1 MSTNQ
6 PVVRGAA
13 TMLAHTPGLV
23 RYGSKPFRET
33 KARPEFLSDLKGAL
47 WSYDKAC
54 RYLPNQV
61 FIGSQPP
68 ARLWEVE
75 QPWFDKL
82 AESETGEPPF
92 GHIMEERRFLAL
104 LACADPFK
112 HVLLRKR
119 FWEEMGPVLSAAPLT
134 APLAPAR
141 RRFSTML
148 NWTAHWRPRIAC
160 HSSPSVKTP
169 PWGW

>member
-1 MSTNQ
+1 MPTNR
-6 PVVRGAA
+6 PVIKGAA
-13 TMLAHTPGLV
+13 TALAHTPGMV
-23 RYGSKPFRET
+23 RYGSKPFREA
-33 KARPEFLSDLKGAL
+33 KARPEFLAELTRGL
-47 WSYDKAC
+47 WGYDEAC

-82 AESETGEPPF
+82 AEADGVEPPF

-112 HVLLRKR
+112 HVLLRER
-119 FWEEMGPVLSAAPLT
+119 FWEEMDPVLEAAPLT
-134 APLAPAR
+134 APLASRTPALLTDAR
-141 RRFSTML
+141 MDAELESSDSL
-148 NWTAHWRPRIAC
+148 P
-160 HSSPSVKTP
+160 SSPAAKAR
-169 PWGW
+169 PWES

>member
-1 MSTNQ
+1 MSTNR
-6 PVVRGAA
+6 PVITGAA

-33 KARPEFLSDLKGAL
+33 KARPEFLSDLMGAL

-112 HVLLRKR
+112 HVLLRER
-119 FWEEMGPVLSAAPLT
+119 FWEEMGPRAVGRAAHG
-134 APLAPAR
+134 APGLPHAAVAR
-141 RRFSTML
+141 RCSTGQPQL
-148 NWTAHWRPRIAC
+148 EADGLPATLRRR
-160 HSSPSVKTP
+160 
-169 PWGW
+169 